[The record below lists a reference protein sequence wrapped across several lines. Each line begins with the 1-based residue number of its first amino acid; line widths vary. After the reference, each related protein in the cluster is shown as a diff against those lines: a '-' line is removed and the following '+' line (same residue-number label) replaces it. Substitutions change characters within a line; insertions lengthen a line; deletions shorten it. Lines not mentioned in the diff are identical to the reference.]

1 MNFPPAH
8 VILAALAL
16 AAGMVLLPPLAVAL
30 ALLRQATGQPHRAW
44 LAALGILGFGLGSY
58 LLVGLHPAPPGPTS
72 LHHPAVLGAISCVAL
87 LAVIPVRAER
97 SLPTNAGGWFGLL
110 WQALGLGVATGT
122 YGLGWTGFLR
132 GVAVDRS
139 VAPTI
144 APPYIAIPLSCA
156 ALFALLLVRSGQTPR
171 HGAHPASSSSRKNA
185 SGSVRTKR
193 SAAGGHF
200 VFLP

>member
-8 VILAALAL
+8 VILGALAL

-30 ALLRQATGQPHRAW
+30 ALLRQATGQPPRAW

-58 LLVGLHPAPPGPTS
+58 LLVGLLPDPPGPTS

-87 LAVIPVRAER
+87 SAVIPVRAER

-122 YGLGWTGFLR
+122 YGLGWASFFDQRVTSTFTLTPP
-132 GVAVDRS
+132 VIAV
-139 VAPTI
+139 
-144 APPYIAIPLSCA
+144 PLSCA
-156 ALFALLLVRSGQTPR
+156 ALFALLLVRLRRVEPGDSH
-171 HGAHPASSSSRKNA
+171 HGARGFDWAR
-185 SGSVRTKR
+185 
-193 SAAGGHF
+193 
-200 VFLP
+200 